1 MVASLS
7 TSTNMVY
14 KLMSESTAMSNVD
27 SNKASSI
34 GPDIQQSIQESKMAM
49 EKGSTDNFKQALSKI
64 DILV

>member
-34 GPDIQQSIQESKMAM
+34 GPDIQQSIQENKMAM
-49 EKGSTDNFKQALSKI
+49 EKGSTDSFKQALSKI
-64 DILV
+64 DILI